1 MTPKMF
7 RIGRNMK
14 STGKSIF
21 KILFV
26 LLILA
31 VVGLATTLIY
41 IFIEYDISPGFPKN
55 NTDTLVIGVVS
66 PYGDG
71 TFFKDTDLRLP
82 DEETAIELVLY
93 DFEAKKS
100 YDPEELGFSYSDFEL
115 KWENRFTGVENKLDG
130 TWPLYSNY
138 NNATIYNAYSLSVEY
153 TGAGSE
159 EYTVLSNTIGIVCK
173 SDYVREISQFV
184 NETVYAYPGREC
196 VMTLAP
202 EFENSEV
209 VINTSGNVSNSI
221 VVKNGDEV
229 IAVSEN
235 AAKENSVRFLAE
247 GKVSVIVKNESDVNE
262 SFMLYAGYESLS
274 DSIGYD
280 DGMDIALAP
289 RETRYIQIDSESDL
303 PQFSP
308 ADGYNVY
315 DVSVTAAP
323 FVNFEVYSYTPQKGY
338 NSEFNFSGSEEAI
351 SASFV
356 CDFYSPVVVAITND
370 SDSETAVNAVIK
382 KSEEIVFT
390 DDPADIKSTNVLF
403 ARALAIRVPSSG
415 KLELVLDEYYNEGL
429 TVMAIKYDKFN
440 VTQGILREEL
450 SLNVDEDTKL
460 LWITNRGSDLAEL
473 TISFMPDG

>member
-71 TFFKDTDLRLP
+71 TFFKDTDFRLP

-100 YDPEELGFSYSDFEL
+100 YDPEELGFSYSDFEF
-115 KWENRFTGVENKLDG
+115 KWENRFLGIESGLDG
-130 TWPLYSNY
+130 TWPLYNNY

-173 SDYVREISQFV
+173 SDYVRKISQFEE
-184 NETVYAYPGREC
+184 ETVYAYPGRKC
-196 VMTLAP
+196 VLTLAP

-221 VVKNGDEV
+221 VVKNGDET

-235 AAKENSVRFLAE
+235 AAKENSVRFWAE
-247 GKVSVIVKNESDVNE
+247 GKVSVIVKNESDVDE
-262 SFMLYAGYESLS
+262 SFTLYAGYDSLS
-274 DSIGYD
+274 DYIGAEN
-280 DGMDIALAP
+280 GMDLALKVG
-289 RETRYIQIDSESDL
+289 ETRYIQIDDEFDDNL
-303 PQFSP
+303 MPTYNEF
-308 ADGYNVY
+308 NVY
-315 DVSVTAAP
+315 DV
-323 FVNFEVYSYTPQKGY
+323 FVNADPSISFKVYDMMTGSDPFA
-338 NSEFNFSGSEEAI
+338 EFSGEEGTI
-351 SASFV
+351 RNSFI
-356 CDFYSPVVVAITND
+356 CNFPSPLVVAITNN
-370 SDSETAVNAVIK
+370 SDSEKSINVVIK
-382 KSEEIVFT
+382 RSDAVDFT
-390 DDPADIKSTNVLF
+390 DTTAESVTVFDTCALLIKIPSPGTLKLVCDRILNEDVYVAALNARCEVLSTKMLT
-403 ARALAIRVPSSG
+403 
-415 KLELVLDEYYNEGL
+415 DE
-429 TVMAIKYDKFN
+429 
-440 VTQGILREEL
+440 TQISING
-450 SLNVDEDTKL
+450 NAAF
-460 LWITNRGSDLAEL
+460 LWIINRGNPKFGLMAEF
-473 TISFMPDG
+473 IPD

>member
-1 MTPKMF
+1 MF

-71 TFFKDTDLRLP
+71 TFFKDTDFRLP

-100 YDPEELGFSYSDFEL
+100 YDPEELGFSYSDFEF
-115 KWENRFTGVENKLDG
+115 KWENRFLGIESGLDG

-173 SDYVREISQFV
+173 SDYVRKISQFEE
-184 NETVYAYPGREC
+184 ETVYAYPGREC
-196 VMTLAP
+196 VLTLAP

-221 VVKNGDEV
+221 VVKNGDET

-235 AAKENSVRFLAE
+235 AAKENSVRFFAE
-247 GKVSVIVKNESDVNE
+247 GTVRVIVKNESDIDE
-262 SFMLYAGYESLS
+262 SFTLYAGY
-274 DSIGYD
+274 D
-280 DGMDIALAP
+280 
-289 RETRYIQIDSESDL
+289 
-303 PQFSP
+303 
-308 ADGYNVY
+308 
-315 DVSVTAAP
+315 
-323 FVNFEVYSYTPQKGY
+323 
-338 NSEFNFSGSEEAI
+338 
-351 SASFV
+351 
-356 CDFYSPVVVAITND
+356 
-370 SDSETAVNAVIK
+370 
-382 KSEEIVFT
+382 
-390 DDPADIKSTNVLF
+390 
-403 ARALAIRVPSSG
+403 
-415 KLELVLDEYYNEGL
+415 
-429 TVMAIKYDKFN
+429 
-440 VTQGILREEL
+440 
-450 SLNVDEDTKL
+450 
-460 LWITNRGSDLAEL
+460 
-473 TISFMPDG
+473 